1 MMMAYARRMAWQA
14 DVTAARMVQAFAVAM
29 GNGKAATGAG
39 GGVQRVSS
47 DELLGMMGVD
57 LGN

>member
-1 MMMAYARRMAWQA
+1 MMMAYARRMGWQA
-14 DVTAARMVQAFAVAM
+14 DVYAARMMRAYAAAL
-29 GNGKAATGAG
+29 GNGKPNRS
-39 GGVQRVSS
+39 GGVERVSS